1 MLTINKNTTIKVK
14 KKSRVDFMTLVEA
27 QTVHPE
33 KKEQRQRTWVQIQ
46 GQQWDSGEC
55 RGILF

>member
-14 KKSRVDFMTLVEA
+14 KKSRVDFMTPVEA

-46 GQQWDSGEC
+46 G
-55 RGILF
+55 